1 MCNIAGYIGK
11 RDAAPI
17 LTEMMKKQEGF
28 GGGYYTGITT
38 HDGTKLHTAK
48 VIGDMDNFLKETDGY
63 HFPGKMGFLHSRSN
77 SGGDRE
83 WGHPFTNA
91 EGTLSYIANGGLK
104 SNRLNIQ

>member
-38 HDGTKLHTAK
+38 HDGTALHTAK
-48 VIGDMDNFLKETDGY
+48 VIGDMDNLLKETDSY

-83 WGHPFTNA
+83 WGHPFLN
-91 EGTLSYIANGGLK
+91 EKGTMA
-104 SNRLNIQ
+104 